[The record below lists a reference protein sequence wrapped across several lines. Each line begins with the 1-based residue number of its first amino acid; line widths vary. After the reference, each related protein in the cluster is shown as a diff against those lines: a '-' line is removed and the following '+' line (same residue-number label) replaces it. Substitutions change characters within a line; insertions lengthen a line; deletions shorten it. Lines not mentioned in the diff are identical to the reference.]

1 VAVDEFGLIRRY
13 FARAGGDDSVRVGI
27 GDDGA
32 VLVPSAGSELVAATD
47 TLVEGVHFPESL
59 DSFHVG
65 WRTVMANLSDFAAM
79 AAVPRWMTL
88 ALSLPEVNA
97 KWLDGFAAGVFAAAD
112 RHSVSLVGGD
122 TTRGRNIVIS
132 LQVIGEVPAGEA
144 LLRSGAAAG
153 DTIFVTGT
161 PGDAAAGLDEFDAD
175 DRDDALHDRFMRP
188 VARIE
193 YGLALRGIATAA
205 IDVSDGLYAD
215 LGKLLAASG
224 CGGRIELDR
233 LPISAA
239 LAARYP
245 RSKQIRFALAGGDD
259 YELCFTA
266 PTATV
271 PAAAGHAVTAIGCV
285 VRGKGVACLDN
296 GEPYP
301 FTDDGYLHFA

>member
-1 VAVDEFGLIRRY
+1 MDEFGLIRRY
-13 FARAGGDDSVRVGI
+13 FARAGRDDGVRVGI

-32 VLVPSAGSELVAATD
+32 VLVPTAGSELVAATD

-79 AAVPRWMTL
+79 AATPRWMTL
-88 ALSLPEVNA
+88 ALSVPEVNSS
-97 KWLDGFAAGVFAAAD
+97 WLDGFAAGVFAAAD
-112 RHSVSLVGGD
+112 RYGVSLVGGD

-132 LQVIGEVPAGEA
+132 LQVIGEVPAGQA

-175 DRDDALHDRFMRP
+175 DRDDALQDRFMRP
-188 VARIE
+188 VARVE
-193 YGLALRGIATAA
+193 YGLALRTVATAA
-205 IDVSDGLYAD
+205 IDVSDGLYGD

-233 LPISAA
+233 LPISEA
-239 LAARYP
+239 LRTRYP
-245 RSKQIRFALAGGDD
+245 RAKQIRFALAGGDD

-266 PTATV
+266 PAGTV
-271 PAAAGHAVTAIGCV
+271 PAASAHRVTPIGRV
-285 VRGKGVACLDN
+285 VKGKGVACYES
-296 GEPYP
+296 GEPYR
-301 FTDDGYLHFA
+301 FTDDGFLHFA